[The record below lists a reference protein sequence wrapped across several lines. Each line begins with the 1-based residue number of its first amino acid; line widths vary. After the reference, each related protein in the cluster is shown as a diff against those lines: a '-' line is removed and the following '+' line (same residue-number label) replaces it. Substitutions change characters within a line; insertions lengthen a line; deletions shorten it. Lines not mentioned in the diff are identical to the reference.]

1 MRWTLALCVLFFFLV
16 CPSSLFLS
24 CFGATDP
31 AVLAALQS
39 AVTSATPTLD
49 LDASQGRGGGAFAT
63 QLVSTS
69 ATAQLNHPSLPATF
83 DAFTLHMWLR
93 SPVLNRFVQL
103 VHLEVAPDLTG
114 SASPMSLYT
123 YTDCTLIINGQLI
136 SQSLSELPLLDGQW
150 HAFAV
155 TWDSASGTVEF
166 FLDGVSTM
174 LVSGSAQQGA
184 TLPLQG
190 ATFSI
195 AKRRWGDGFLG
206 SLDDVGMHRSVLS
219 LAQIQQL
226 AALPT
231 LSTTADAP
239 LSSTLSTLL
248 FSSLPVVFYR
258 FDDPTTNGAPGAT
271 LTDSSGLGHA
281 LVVVGDAGAAD
292 PVRVIV
298 PSRAP
303 ALASSERWIT
313 LPSSSPTARLI
324 MLELAHENNATG
336 VSIDSLTLAGQCEL
350 FETDAAGA
358 QGASITAPHTV
369 AHNAGHPFRVLAQ
382 CTGTPSPSTV
392 FFDYTTTPSGGSA
405 TPFPTRV
412 RIGPNHA
419 PLQMA
424 RVTITVDQSRPAAAL
439 TTVLQLSNRL
449 YPSIEEFRMSDPD
462 GDDVQ
467 VFLVGT
473 SAPFAGQLLQVVGGV
488 PDDSIPP
495 INTSAVSLSSPFL
508 VTSTQSELAY
518 ISPLTQFGEQ
528 LDNIT
533 MVLTDGMSISEL
545 VVKRISVTRLPTPP
559 SLSAH
564 NVDVEEGH
572 ATLMTL
578 PLDLT
583 KADADDMPFVTISR
597 LPSKGRLYQVLPDGS
612 RGELISLQPPFGGT
626 RSQWVSNVTAISSFY
641 SDTSGAWS
649 DQQILGAPNWW
660 PLAGDNVNAWA
671 AATTDTA
678 EWMELQ
684 FDEPVYITRV
694 EVFETFNVREMQ

>member
-1 MRWTLALCVLFFFLV
+1 
-16 CPSSLFLS
+16 
-24 CFGATDP
+24 
-31 AVLAALQS
+31 
-39 AVTSATPTLD
+39 
-49 LDASQGRGGGAFAT
+49 
-63 QLVSTS
+63 
-69 ATAQLNHPSLPATF
+69 
-83 DAFTLHMWLR
+83 
-93 SPVLNRFVQL
+93 
-103 VHLEVAPDLTG
+103 
-114 SASPMSLYT
+114 
-123 YTDCTLIINGQLI
+123 
-136 SQSLSELPLLDGQW
+136 
-150 HAFAV
+150 
-155 TWDSASGTVEF
+155 
-166 FLDGVSTM
+166 
-174 LVSGSAQQGA
+174 
-184 TLPLQG
+184 
-190 ATFSI
+190 
-195 AKRRWGDGFLG
+195 
-206 SLDDVGMHRSVLS
+206 
-219 LAQIQQL
+219 
-226 AALPT
+226 
-231 LSTTADAP
+231 
-239 LSSTLSTLL
+239 
-248 FSSLPVVFYR
+248 
-258 FDDPTTNGAPGAT
+258 
-271 LTDSSGLGHA
+271 
-281 LVVVGDAGAAD
+281 
-292 PVRVIV
+292 
-298 PSRAP
+298 
-303 ALASSERWIT
+303 
-313 LPSSSPTARLI
+313 

-350 FETDAAGA
+350 FETDAAGS
-358 QGASITAPHTV
+358 QGASITAPHTI
-369 AHNAGHPFRVLAQ
+369 AHNAGHSFRVLAQ

-412 RIGPNHA
+412 RIGFNHA

-424 RVTITVDQSRPAAAL
+424 RVTITVDQSRPSAAL

-473 SAPFAGQLLQVVGGV
+473 SAPFAGQLLQVVDGV

-495 INTSAVSLSSPFL
+495 VNTSAVSLSSPLL
-508 VTSTQSELAY
+508 VSSAQSELAY

-564 NVDVEEGH
+564 SVDVEEGQ
-572 ATLMTL
+572 ATLVTL

-649 DQQILGAPNWW
+649 DQQILGAPNAW
-660 PLAGDNVNAWA
+660 PLSGDNVNAWA

-694 EVFETFNVREMQ
+694 EVFESFNVRERQQQLSRLQGGQYDSAHVHVLAVADATSCLFLLFAFVTSQPKHVYKVGAQRQDETNPHRWQLLWSGTPAPAVPSPADTRANVFVPPLCPLSFPSRRVRLDIASTGPSWAEVDAVRLTGTAALAANVVTDSQYRVWYEADDLASGDDSFAFDANTCDFFSLYRDLSVFNSEPRIT